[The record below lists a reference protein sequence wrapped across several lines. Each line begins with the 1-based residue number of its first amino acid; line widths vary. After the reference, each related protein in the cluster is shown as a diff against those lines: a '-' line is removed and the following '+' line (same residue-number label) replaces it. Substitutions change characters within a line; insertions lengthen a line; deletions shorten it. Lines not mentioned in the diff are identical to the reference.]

1 MYVDLDG
8 YRVLLLD
15 KSFRPLRAL
24 NWRRAILLDLAGRVE
39 VLQYYERKIRTA
51 SASFSMPAVMR
62 SPNWVERSPQVVAL
76 TRRNVLLRD
85 GNTCVYCGFVGVGRE
100 LTIDH
105 VLPRSRG
112 GRSAWEN
119 LVAAC
124 GPCNRRK
131 GDRTPEEAGM
141 RIGFVPRAP
150 SALSLGRKGM
160 LVTGDPPPE
169 WQAWLR

>member
-141 RIGFVPRAP
+141 RIGFVPRAECTAN
-150 SALSLGRKGM
+150 ALSAARPATPAEGR
-160 LVTGDPPPE
+160 
-169 WQAWLR
+169 R